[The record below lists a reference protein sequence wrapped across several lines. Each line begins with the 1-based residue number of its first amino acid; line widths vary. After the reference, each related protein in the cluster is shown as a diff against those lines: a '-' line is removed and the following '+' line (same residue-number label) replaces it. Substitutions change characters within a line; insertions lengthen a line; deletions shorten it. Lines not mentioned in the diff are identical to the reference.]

1 MASLLGLDLCPSHE
15 ACWGASWVPFT
26 RVAPETM
33 LSWTDQ
39 TIRFRGYLANESS
52 PGHLRSPSVARPRDP
67 IPDTELSP
75 RSAASSRSSF
85 GNLSSSPEAAKRP
98 EVAVFSG
105 PSGQTA
111 TRRGTQLLL
120 PERTCRVWRASLS
133 CSPEAP
139 WSPPAPLQSHAFEC
153 SPLDLPHCTES

>member
-1 MASLLGLDLCPSHE
+1 M
-15 ACWGASWVPFT
+15 PFT

-39 TIRFRGYLANESS
+39 TIRFRGYLANEIS
-52 PGHLRSPSVARPRDP
+52 PGHLRSPSVALPSCNSASRSRILSP
-67 IPDTELSP
+67 SP
-75 RSAASSRSSF
+75 RSAARSRSSF

-120 PERTCRVWRASLS
+120 QERTCRVWRASLS

-153 SPLDLPHCTES
+153 SPLNLPHCTES